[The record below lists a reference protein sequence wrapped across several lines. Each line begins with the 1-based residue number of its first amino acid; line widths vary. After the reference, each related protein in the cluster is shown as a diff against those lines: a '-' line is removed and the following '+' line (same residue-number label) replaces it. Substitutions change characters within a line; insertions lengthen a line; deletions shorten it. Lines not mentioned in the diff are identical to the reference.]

1 MSRSSYKGTLQN
13 AFLSE
18 GFDSKHRNM
27 QLKMVYTWG
36 VVISLDKDSMGS
48 QVQEG
53 FQGQLCDSSRTWA
66 LSTFPLP
73 VSAYGEPFRTSRGHH
88 GPTAPTGRGQTSRI
102 PTPPQ
107 SLLSV
112 IGKELPIAAA
122 AWEGRP
128 PLRRKRKGG
137 APGQTQSVRCNFR
150 SARSVA
156 AIPVRARDDAVV
168 PAPLLQLWKS
178 LLWGLPFQGRNPALN
193 PGP

>member
-112 IGKELPIAAA
+112 IGKELPHCSSCVGRAPPPS
-122 AWEGRP
+122 EGS
-128 PLRRKRKGG
+128 G
-137 APGQTQSVRCNFR
+137 
-150 SARSVA
+150 
-156 AIPVRARDDAVV
+156 RA
-168 PAPLLQLWKS
+168 
-178 LLWGLPFQGRNPALN
+178 GLPGRRRVSAVTSAPRGRSLPSLSE
-193 PGP
+193 PGTMP

>member
-1 MSRSSYKGTLQN
+1 MSPSSYKGPLQN

-18 GFDSKHRNM
+18 EFDSKHRNM

-36 VVISLDKDSMGS
+36 FVISLGKGSMGS

-73 VSAYGEPFRTSRGHH
+73 VSAYREPLRTSRGRH
-88 GPTAPTGRGQTSRI
+88 GPTAPAGRGQTSSI

-107 SLLSV
+107 TLLCD
-112 IGKELPIAAA
+112 
-122 AWEGRP
+122 W
-128 PLRRKRKGG
+128 KG
-137 APGQTQSVRCNFR
+137 
-150 SARSVA
+150 
-156 AIPVRARDDAVV
+156 
-168 PAPLLQLWKS
+168 APLLQQLRGKGAPSEGSGRAGLPGRRRVSAVTSAPRVRCHLCQSPGRYRGACLISKLWKS